1 MQVPTVFTTALI
13 LLFSTAE
20 AEVVGSVTIGTT
32 GEVNNSF
39 KFYAIQTKVVFLQ
52 TAYIWRQF
60 GDISVSGD
68 GTVTIRGNSRGY
80 MLKNNVVTIGPD
92 DYYQVK

>member
-1 MQVPTVFTTALI
+1 MMQVPTVFTTALL

-39 KFYAIQTKVVFLQ
+39 KFYAIQTKVVFFFRLPTFGASLETYPSQ
-52 TAYIWRQF
+52 ATA
-60 GDISVSGD
+60 
-68 GTVTIRGNSRGY
+68 
-80 MLKNNVVTIGPD
+80 L
-92 DYYQVK
+92 